1 MANRFLD
8 TNYYKSRFVRS
19 LKGPLKSLYSFII
32 CDCDGSGIWNM
43 DLDAAAMF
51 TGFQFTFEEFKENFI
66 KKGKA
71 IDLGGEKYF
80 FPDFIEHQYPGGLQA
95 NNKAH
100 KNFIS
105 NLKKF
110 GILDEELKLT
120 KIKKEAPLEDP
131 LKASQVKPMSSNGN
145 GQVMVY
151 NAEDV
156 VLNNQ
161 IEFERI
167 CMTCHFKA
175 DDAKT
180 ELRRFHLHLEEKQ
193 EYPRT
198 RKSIFAGFEKWLM
211 NDKKFYKNGS
221 HQQTSGSNGVKL
233 GTSDSRTNAAEKL

>member
-32 CDCDGSGIWNM
+32 CDCDGSGIWNF
-43 DLDAAAMF
+43 DLESAAMF
-51 TGFQFTFEEFKENFI
+51 TGFTFTFKDFELNFVQ
-66 KKGKA
+66 KGKA

-100 KNFIS
+100 KNFIA

-110 GILDEELKLT
+110 GLLDDDLKLI
-120 KIKKEAPLEDP
+120 KIKKEAPLEEP

-151 NAEDV
+151 NAEEL
-156 VLNNQ
+156 VLGNQ

-167 CMTCHFKA
+167 CIVCHFK
-175 DDAKT
+175 DGDAKT
-180 ELRRFHLHLEEKQ
+180 ELRRFHLHLQDKED
-193 EYPRT
+193 YPRT
-198 RKSIFAGFEKWLM
+198 KKSIFAGFEKWLM
-211 NDKKFYKNGS
+211 NDRKFYKNGK
-221 HQQTSGSNGVKL
+221 QNTVKA
-233 GTSDSRTNAAEKL
+233 GGEIEYDQP